1 MEKVLGIVAEYNP
14 FHNGHLYHLNESKKQ
29 AGADYSVCVMSGNFT
44 QRGDTAIIDKWSRT
58 EMALK
63 NGIDLVIELPVVYSI
78 SSAEN
83 FAYGSMSVLDKLGI
97 VDTVSFGS
105 EVGDLTILDSIAE
118 ILCTEPKEYVSLLNH
133 ELSRGISFPKAREKA
148 LLMYLNDIRKYANV
162 LSNPNNILGIEYL
175 KALRNLKSN
184 LTPMTI
190 KRKAS
195 DYNSTAIKDG
205 FASSTA
211 IRKIITKP
219 SSLSKVVPEETF
231 SIIDNK
237 IKHGQ
242 IVNGLSTFEKEILYK
257 LRIMPIEWIADLPDV
272 SEGLEHAI
280 KNAAN
285 SCNNVADLVSLV
297 KSKRYTQTRI
307 QRILLYALLDI
318 TKQDMENSKK
328 GVPYI
333 RVLGM
338 TENGKQ
344 LLSSIVTR
352 NKKLNIITSP
362 KKFMDH
368 SNNKISKS
376 LFAKDML
383 ATNIYT
389 LGYEF
394 ESQSNLDYST
404 PVVTI

>member
-29 AGADYSVCVMSGNFT
+29 SGADYSVCVMSGNFT

>member
-1 MEKVLGIVAEYNP
+1 
-14 FHNGHLYHLNESKKQ
+14 
-29 AGADYSVCVMSGNFT
+29 
-44 QRGDTAIIDKWSRT
+44 
-58 EMALK
+58 
-63 NGIDLVIELPVVYSI
+63 
-78 SSAEN
+78 
-83 FAYGSMSVLDKLGI
+83 
-97 VDTVSFGS
+97 
-105 EVGDLTILDSIAE
+105 
-118 ILCTEPKEYVSLLNH
+118 
-133 ELSRGISFPKAREKA
+133 
-148 LLMYLNDIRKYANV
+148 
-162 LSNPNNILGIEYL
+162 
-175 KALRNLKSN
+175 
-184 LTPMTI
+184 MTI
-190 KRKAS
+190 KRKDS

-257 LRIMPIEWIADLPDV
+257 LRIMPVEWIADLPDV

>member
-29 AGADYSVCVMSGNFT
+29 SDADYSVCVMSGNFT

-190 KRKAS
+190 KRKDA

-205 FASSTA
+205 LASSTA

>member
-29 AGADYSVCVMSGNFT
+29 SGADYSVCVMSGNFT

-190 KRKAS
+190 KRKDS

-205 FASSTA
+205 LASSTA

-257 LRIMPIEWIADLPDV
+257 LRIMPVEWIADLPDV

>member
-29 AGADYSVCVMSGNFT
+29 ADADYSVCVMSGNFT

-58 EMALK
+58 EMALR
-63 NGIDLVIELPVVYSI
+63 NGVDLVIELPVVYSI

-105 EVGDLTILDSIAE
+105 EVGDLAILDSIAE

-133 ELSRGISFPKAREKA
+133 ELSRGVSFPKAREKA

-190 KRKAS
+190 KRKNS

-257 LRIMPIEWIADLPDV
+257 LRIMPVEWIADLPDV

-368 SNNKISKS
+368 SNNKIAKS

-404 PVVTI
+404 PVVTV

>member
-1 MEKVLGIVAEYNP
+1 MSVLGIVAEYNP
-14 FHNGHLYHLNESKKQ
+14 FHNGHLYHLNESKKLVN
-29 AGADYSVCVMSGNFT
+29 ADYTVCVMSGNFM
-44 QRGDTAIIDKWSRT
+44 QRGDAAIVDKWSRT
-58 EMALK
+58 DMALA
-63 NGIDLVIELPVVYSI
+63 NGIDLVIELPAVYSI

-83 FAYGSMSVLDKLGI
+83 FAYGSMSILDKLGI
-97 VDTVSFGS
+97 VDYVSFGS
-105 EVGDLTILDSIAE
+105 EVGDLDILNSIAE

-133 ELSRGISFPKAREKA
+133 ELAKGVSFPKAREKA

-175 KALRNLKSN
+175 KALKKLKSN
-184 LTPMTI
+184 IEPVTI
-190 KRKAS
+190 KRKNA
-195 DYNSTAIKDG
+195 DYNSTSIVDG

-211 IRKIITKP
+211 IRKIIKKP
-219 SSLSKVVPEETF
+219 DVVSKAVPEDTF
-231 SIIDNK
+231 SVLENK

-242 IVNGLSTFEKEILYK
+242 IVQGLATYEKEIIYK
-257 LRIMPIEWIADLPDV
+257 LRTVPVEYIANLPDV

-285 SCNNVADLVSLV
+285 SCNNILDLISFV

-318 TKQDMENSKK
+318 TKQDMEHSKK

-338 TENGKQ
+338 NDKGKQ
-344 LLSSIVTR
+344 LVSKIAS
-352 NKKLNIITSP
+352 NKKLNVITSP
-362 KKFMDH
+362 KKFMDDC
-368 SNNKISKS
+368 NNKIAKNLFSK
-376 LFAKDML
+376 DIL

-389 LGYEF
+389 LGYEY
-394 ESQSNLDYST
+394 ESLSNLDFTT
-404 PVVTI
+404 PIITI

>member
-257 LRIMPIEWIADLPDV
+257 LRIMPVEWIADLPDV

>member
-29 AGADYSVCVMSGNFT
+29 SDADYSVCVMSGNFT

-190 KRKAS
+190 KRKDS

-257 LRIMPIEWIADLPDV
+257 LRIMPVEWIADLPDV